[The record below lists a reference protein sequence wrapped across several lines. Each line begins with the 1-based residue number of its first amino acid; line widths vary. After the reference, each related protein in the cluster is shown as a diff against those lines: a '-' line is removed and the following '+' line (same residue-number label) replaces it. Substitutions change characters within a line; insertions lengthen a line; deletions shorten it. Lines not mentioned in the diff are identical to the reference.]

1 MLVHHEHF
9 GLGVRRKGE
18 PPRWSIHTFIDVSFM
33 EHTQLKKIINC
44 LPHIIFQLLYNIIM
58 FETEVH
64 NISIIVRSVGSI
76 IVCAS
81 CMFGIPQQSWAGN
94 KFVAAVLVAAHQYF
108 FALSLPGNITQKR
121 CPAWDAA
128 LNGRLC
134 SNRNPVKSTSVFVTL
149 SNVLGC
155 LK

>member
-1 MLVHHEHF
+1 
-9 GLGVRRKGE
+9 
-18 PPRWSIHTFIDVSFM
+18 
-33 EHTQLKKIINC
+33 
-44 LPHIIFQLLYNIIM
+44 M

-64 NISIIVRSVGSI
+64 NISIIVRSVGDI

-94 KFVAAVLVAAHQYF
+94 KFGAAVLVAAHKYF
-108 FALSLPGNITQKR
+108 FAISLSGNITQKS

-128 LNGRLC
+128 SNGRLC
-134 SNRNPVKSTSVFVTL
+134 SNRNPVKSTSAFVTL
-149 SNVLGC
+149 SNVLVC

>member
-1 MLVHHEHF
+1 
-9 GLGVRRKGE
+9 
-18 PPRWSIHTFIDVSFM
+18 
-33 EHTQLKKIINC
+33 
-44 LPHIIFQLLYNIIM
+44 M

-108 FALSLPGNITQKR
+108 FALSLPGNITQK
-121 CPAWDAA
+121 
-128 LNGRLC
+128 G
-134 SNRNPVKSTSVFVTL
+134 
-149 SNVLGC
+149 VLHGMQLQMAGC
-155 LK
+155 VPTEIQ